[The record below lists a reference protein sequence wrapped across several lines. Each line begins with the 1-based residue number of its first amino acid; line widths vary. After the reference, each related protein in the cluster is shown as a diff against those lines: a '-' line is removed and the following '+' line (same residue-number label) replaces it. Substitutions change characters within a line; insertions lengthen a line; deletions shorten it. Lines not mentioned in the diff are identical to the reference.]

1 MVHVDLTLV
10 LRINSI
16 IDVLRV
22 LYVVPRPRRKVLYF
36 SDAVRNGYVE
46 RVAARP
52 RAERGDEY
60 PVAWL
65 RYVEHCR
72 KAHHAGARVSVPH
85 LRAGEALLYLLFGQ
99 PQRMGGPGGELAV
112 RLVEYRIII
121 IARLRALAFQHH
133 LRRRKDMLEISRIAG
148 KPAAMPGIV
157 RAFPS
162 PEVGSIGRVGAGVVD
177 HRDVVRF
184 TDHQGGPA
192 GGCRVL

>member
-22 LYVVPRPRRKVLYF
+22 LYVVPRLRRKVLYF

-65 RYVEHCR
+65 RHVEHCR
-72 KAHHAGARVSVPH
+72 KAHHAGARVSVTH
-85 LRAGEALLYLLFGQ
+85 LWAGEALVYLFFSDT
-99 PQRMGGPGGELAV
+99 QRIGGPGVEFAV
-112 RLVEYRIII
+112 RLVEYRI
-121 IARLRALAFQHH
+121 
-133 LRRRKDMLEISRIAG
+133 
-148 KPAAMPGIV
+148 
-157 RAFPS
+157 
-162 PEVGSIGRVGAGVVD
+162 
-177 HRDVVRF
+177 
-184 TDHQGGPA
+184 
-192 GGCRVL
+192 

>member
-65 RYVEHCR
+65 RHVEHCR

-85 LRAGEALLYLLFGQ
+85 LGQVRPCFICSLVNPSVWAALVGNLPFGWWN
-99 PQRMGGPGGELAV
+99 
-112 RLVEYRIII
+112 
-121 IARLRALAFQHH
+121 
-133 LRRRKDMLEISRIAG
+133 
-148 KPAAMPGIV
+148 
-157 RAFPS
+157 
-162 PEVGSIGRVGAGVVD
+162 
-177 HRDVVRF
+177 
-184 TDHQGGPA
+184 T
-192 GGCRVL
+192 